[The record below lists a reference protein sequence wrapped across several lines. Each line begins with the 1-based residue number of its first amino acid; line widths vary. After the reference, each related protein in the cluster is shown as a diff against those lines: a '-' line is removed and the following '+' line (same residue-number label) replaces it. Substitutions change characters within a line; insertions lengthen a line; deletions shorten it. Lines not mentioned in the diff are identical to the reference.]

1 MRPTQASVAVA
12 IDADTT
18 IRPISTLND
27 NSSQEVN
34 RIAGSRTLRPFLG
47 SSGLGI
53 DAGGSS
59 ASSCVGGSTW
69 GASRRRALRASYSS
83 SLRSPAA
90 LSRARRSSSSPIGFT
105 ERDYGQ
111 TGTDTKLHQ
120 LNSTKNLEDRIRTIP
135 LGRMADPGEIAET
148 IFFLCSDRASFI
160 SGTVLEATGGEK

>member
-111 TGTDTKLHQ
+111 TGRAARRLLRRGSLSLTNTSNVLPYTGSIQ
-120 LNSTKNLEDRIRTIP
+120 RPTEGLYGP
-135 LGRMADPGEIAET
+135 LKA
-148 IFFLCSDRASFI
+148 F
-160 SGTVLEATGGEK
+160 